1 MKGEVKVNDST
12 KSNLTKALTKA
23 LPLFLITVTILIIWE
38 MKMPQ
43 ALYTNI
49 ETNLK
54 GLRFL
59 FSNEWVS
66 IGNGIWVFRKDDV
79 LALSLNFTKF
89 STGVLILSSIFSL
102 LSAVIKK
109 NQNRLVLDLLL
120 YVFGWILIA
129 GLVNVGFALFIQ
141 KG

>member
-1 MKGEVKVNDST
+1 MNDST